1 MAAIL
6 RFGEFR
12 DGFEVPVLEERE
24 VRAGAGILFLL
35 ALVAFMN
42 SWLVGNFHYTRVFVV
57 AFLVDFVIRVAIN
70 PKFAPTLILGRLA
83 VRRQAPE
90 WTGAPQKRFAWGIG
104 LTLAAAMFYLIVIN
118 EIVGPVNLFIC
129 LFCLLLLFF
138 ESAFGICIG
147 CKIYELAFRRAAQH
161 CPGGVCPTERPAVR
175 KVGAGETA
183 ILAAFV
189 VFVVLM
195 GQNLPERGKRAAAFA
210 EEGPPAAAKAA
221 ADDKCTPPDWAVKI
235 GHAEMWKLHNNCK

>member
-1 MAAIL
+1 MAEIL
-6 RFGEFR
+6 RFGER
-12 DGFEVPVLEERE
+12 REGFDVPVLDERE
-24 VRAGAGILFLL
+24 VRAAAGILFLL
-35 ALVAFMN
+35 ALIAFMN

-57 AFLVDFVIRVAIN
+57 AFLVDFLIRVAIN
-70 PKFAPTLILGRLA
+70 PRYAPTLILGRLA

-104 LTLAAAMFYLIVIN
+104 LALAATMFYLIVIN

-147 CKIYELAFRRAAQH
+147 CKIYEWVFQRTARH
-161 CPGGVCPTERPAVR
+161 CPGGVCPTDARPAR
-175 KVGAGETA
+175 KIGAAETA
-183 ILAAFV
+183 ILAAFI
-189 VFVVLM
+189 VFVLVL
-195 GQNLPERGKRAAAFA
+195 GQSLPERGKRPTAFA
-210 EEGPPAAAKAA
+210 DAPATSA
-221 ADDKCTPPDWAVKI
+221 ADDRCTPPDWAVKI

>member
-6 RFGEFR
+6 NFGEPR
-12 DGFEVPVLEERE
+12 EGCDVPVLDERE

-35 ALVAFMN
+35 ALIAFMN

-57 AFLVDFVIRVAIN
+57 AFLVDFIIRVVIN
-70 PKFAPTLILGRLA
+70 PRFSPTLILARLV
-83 VRRQAPE
+83 VRRQQPE

-104 LTLAAAMFYLIVIN
+104 LTLAAAMFYLIVLN
-118 EIVGPVNLFIC
+118 EMVGPVNLFIC

-147 CKIYELAFRRAAQH
+147 CQIYEWAFRRSAQY
-161 CPGGVCPTERPAVR
+161 CPGGACPTEPRR
-175 KVGAGETA
+175 SRQVGAGEAA
-183 ILAAFV
+183 ILALFAGLV
-189 VFVVLM
+189 IGLILH
-195 GQNLPERGKRAAAFA
+195 LPERSQRPAAFA
-210 EEGPPAAAKAA
+210 EPANAV
-221 ADDKCTPPDWAVKI
+221 ADERCTPPDWAVSI

>member
-1 MAAIL
+1 MTAIL
-6 RFGEFR
+6 RFGEPR
-12 DGFEVPVLEERE
+12 DGYDVPVLDERE
-24 VRAGAGILFLL
+24 VRAGAGILFLV

-42 SWLVGNFHYTRVFVV
+42 SWLVGNFHYTRIFVV
-57 AFLVDFVIRVAIN
+57 AFLVDFFVRVAIN
-70 PKFAPTLILGRLA
+70 PRYAPTLILGRLA

-104 LTLAAAMFYLIVIN
+104 LALAAAMFYLVVVN

-147 CKIYELAFRRAAQH
+147 CKIYELAFRASARH
-161 CPGGVCPTERPAVR
+161 CPGGACPTDARPTR

-183 ILAAFV
+183 ILAAFLA
-189 VFVVLM
+189 FVMLL
-195 GQNLPERGKRAAAFA
+195 GQNLPERRARLASFAADA
-210 EEGPPAAAKAA
+210 PAPAAAP
-221 ADDKCTPPDWAVKI
+221 ADRCVPPDWAVKI
-235 GHAEMWKLHNNCK
+235 GHAEKWKLHNNCG

>member
-1 MAAIL
+1 MATIL
-6 RFGEFR
+6 NFGEPR
-12 DGFEVPVLEERE
+12 EGFDVPVLDERE

-57 AFLVDFVIRVAIN
+57 AFLVDFIIRVAIN
-70 PKFAPTLILGRLA
+70 PKFAPTLILARLV
-83 VRRQAPE
+83 VRRQEPE

-104 LTLAAAMFYLIVIN
+104 LTLAAAMFYLIVLN
-118 EIVGPVNLFIC
+118 EMVGPVNLFIC

-147 CKIYELAFRRAAQH
+147 CKIYEWAFRKSAQY
-161 CPGGVCPTERPAVR
+161 CPGGVCPAEPRRSR

-183 ILAAFV
+183 ILVLFV
-189 VFVVLM
+189 ALVIGLI
-195 GQNLPERGKRAAAFA
+195 QHLPARSQRPAAFA
-210 EEGPPAAAKAA
+210 DSPNAV
-221 ADDKCTPPDWAVKI
+221 ADERCTPPDWAVKI

>member
-1 MAAIL
+1 MTAIL
-6 RFGEFR
+6 RFGESR
-12 DGFEVPVLEERE
+12 DGFDVPVLDERE
-24 VRAGAGILFLL
+24 VRAGAGILFML
-35 ALVAFMN
+35 ALIAFMN

-57 AFLVDFVIRVAIN
+57 AFLVDFIVRVAIN
-70 PKFAPTLILGRLA
+70 PRFAPTLILGRLA

-118 EIVGPVNLFIC
+118 EIVGPLNLFIC

-147 CKIYELAFRRAAQH
+147 CKIYEWAFRKSAQY
-161 CPGGVCPTERPAVR
+161 CPGGVCPTEPPRSR
-175 KVGAGETA
+175 KVSLGETA
-183 ILAAFV
+183 IVALFAALIV
-189 VFVVLM
+189 GLM
-195 GQNLPERGKRAAAFA
+195 LHLPERGKRAAAFA
-210 EEGPPAAAKAA
+210 ETTPASTGAPDAG
-221 ADDKCTPPDWAVKI
+221 CTPPDWAVKI

>member
-6 RFGEFR
+6 RFGEPR
-12 DGFEVPVLEERE
+12 DGFDVPVLDERE

-70 PKFAPTLILGRLA
+70 PKFAPTLILARLA
-83 VRRQAPE
+83 VRRQEPE

-104 LTLAAAMFYLIVIN
+104 LTLAAAMFYLIVLN
-118 EIVGPVNLFIC
+118 EMVGPVNLFIC

-147 CKIYELAFRRAAQH
+147 CKIYEWAFRKSAQY
-161 CPGGVCPTERPAVR
+161 CPGGVCPSEPRRSR

-183 ILAAFV
+183 ILVLFV
-189 VFVVLM
+189 ALVIGLI
-195 GQNLPERGKRAAAFA
+195 QHLPERSQRPAAFA
-210 EEGPPAAAKAA
+210 EPPNAVT
-221 ADDKCTPPDWAVKI
+221 DESCTPPDWAVKI

>member
-6 RFGEFR
+6 RFGQPRE
-12 DGFEVPVLEERE
+12 GFDVPVLDERE

-35 ALVAFMN
+35 ALIAFMN

-57 AFLVDFVIRVAIN
+57 AFLVDFIIRVAIN
-70 PKFAPTLILGRLA
+70 PKFAPTLILARLA
-83 VRRQAPE
+83 VRRQTPE

-104 LTLAAAMFYLIVIN
+104 LTLAAVMFYLIVVN
-118 EIVGPVNLFIC
+118 EIVGPVNLFVC

-147 CKIYELAFRRAAQH
+147 CKIYEWAFRKSAQY
-161 CPGGVCPTERPAVR
+161 CPGSVCPTEPQRAR
-175 KVGAGETA
+175 RIGAGETV
-183 ILAAFV
+183 ILVLFV
-189 VFVVLM
+189 ALAVGLI
-195 GQNLPERGKRAAAFA
+195 QYLPERNKRPATFA
-210 EEGPPAAAKAA
+210 ETTSTAVAVEQ
-221 ADDKCTPPDWAVKI
+221 CTPPDWAVKI

>member
-6 RFGEFR
+6 NFGEPR
-12 DGFEVPVLEERE
+12 DGFDVPVLDERE

-57 AFLVDFVIRVAIN
+57 AFLVDFVVRVAIN
-70 PKFAPTLILGRLA
+70 PRYAPTLILGRLA

-104 LTLAAAMFYLIVIN
+104 LALAATMFYLIVVN
-118 EIVGPVNLFIC
+118 EIVGPFNLFIC
-129 LFCLLLLFF
+129 LFCLLLMFF
-138 ESAFGICIG
+138 ESAFGICLG
-147 CKIYELAFRRAAQH
+147 CKIYELAFRRSAQH
-161 CPGGVCPTERPAVR
+161 CPGGVCPTERPAAR
-175 KVGAGETA
+175 KVGPGETA
-183 ILAAFV
+183 IVALFLALVIA
-189 VFVVLM
+189 LI
-195 GQNLPERGKRAAAFA
+195 QYLPERGHRAAAFA
-210 EEGPPAAAKAA
+210 TASGTESPAA
-221 ADDKCTPPDWAVKI
+221 DEKCTPPDWAVKI

>member
-1 MAAIL
+1 MTAIL
-6 RFGEFR
+6 RFGEPR
-12 DGFEVPVLEERE
+12 DGFDVPVLDERE
-24 VRAGAGILFLL
+24 VRADAGILFLL

-57 AFLVDFVIRVAIN
+57 AFLVDFVVRVAIN
-70 PKFAPTLILGRLA
+70 PRYAPTLILGRLA

-104 LTLAAAMFYLIVIN
+104 LALAAAMFYLIVIN
-118 EIVGPVNLFIC
+118 GIVGPLNLFIC

-147 CKIYELAFRRAAQH
+147 CKLYELAFRRSAQH
-161 CPGGVCPTERPAVR
+161 CAGGVCPTDARPAR

-183 ILAAFV
+183 ILAVFI
-189 VFVVLM
+189 VFVVVLL
-195 GQNLPERGKRAAAFA
+195 QELPERGRRATAFA
-210 EEGPPAAAKAA
+210 EETPAATTAA
-221 ADDKCTPPDWAVKI
+221 TDDKCTPPDWAVKI

>member
-6 RFGEFR
+6 RFGETR
-12 DGFEVPVLEERE
+12 EGFAVPVLDERE

-57 AFLVDFVIRVAIN
+57 AFLVDFVIRVLIN
-70 PKFAPTLILGRLA
+70 PRYAPSLILGRLA
-83 VRRQAPE
+83 VRHQAPE

-104 LTLAAAMFYLIVIN
+104 LALAATMFYLIVIN
-118 EIVGPVNLFIC
+118 EIVGPLNLFIC
-129 LFCLLLLFF
+129 LFCLLLMFF

-147 CKIYELAFRRAAQH
+147 CKIYELAFRRSARH
-161 CPGGVCPTERPAVR
+161 CPGSVCPTERPTTR

-183 ILAAFV
+183 ILVLFIGLV
-189 VFVVLM
+189 VTLI
-195 GQNLPERGKRAAAFA
+195 QYLPERGQRATAFA
-210 EEGPPAAAKAA
+210 VDAPAAI
-221 ADDKCTPPDWAVKI
+221 ADEKCTPPDWAVKI

>member
-6 RFGEFR
+6 NFGEPR
-12 DGFEVPVLEERE
+12 EGFDVPVLDERE

-57 AFLVDFVIRVAIN
+57 AFLVDFIIRVAIN
-70 PKFAPTLILGRLA
+70 PRFAPTLILARLA
-83 VRRQAPE
+83 VRRQEPE

-104 LTLAAAMFYLIVIN
+104 LTLAAAMFYLIVLN
-118 EIVGPVNLFIC
+118 EMVGPVNLFIC

-147 CKIYELAFRRAAQH
+147 CKIYEWAFRKSAQY
-161 CPGGVCPTERPAVR
+161 CPGGVCPTESRRSR

-183 ILAAFV
+183 ILVLFV
-189 VFVVLM
+189 ALVIGLI
-195 GQNLPERGKRAAAFA
+195 QYLPERSQRPAAFA
-210 EEGPPAAAKAA
+210 ESSSAV
-221 ADDKCTPPDWAVKI
+221 ADERCTPPDWAVKI

>member
-12 DGFEVPVLEERE
+12 DGFDVPVLDERE

-42 SWLVGNFHYTRVFVV
+42 SWLVGDFHYTRVFVV
-57 AFLVDFVIRVAIN
+57 AFLVDFVVRVAIN
-70 PKFAPTLILGRLA
+70 PKFSPTLILGRLA

-104 LTLAAAMFYLIVIN
+104 LALAAAMFYLIVLN
-118 EIVGPVNLFIC
+118 EVVGPLNLLIC

-147 CKIYELAFRRAAQH
+147 CKIYELAFRKSAQH
-161 CPGGVCPTERPAVR
+161 CPGGVCPTEPVQRR
-175 KVGAGETA
+175 KVGAAETA
-183 ILAAFV
+183 ILVAFAAFV
-189 VFVVLM
+189 LAL
-195 GQNLPERGKRAAAFA
+195 GQHLPERGERTAAAA
-210 EEGPPAAAKAA
+210 TAPSAVQ
-221 ADDKCTPPDWAVKI
+221 ADSRCTPPDWAVQM
-235 GHAEMWKLHNNCK
+235 GHAEKWKLHNNCK

>member
-1 MAAIL
+1 MTTSIL
-6 RFGEFR
+6 RFGEQR
-12 DGFEVPVLEERE
+12 PDYDVPVLDERE

-57 AFLVDFVIRVAIN
+57 AFLVDFVIRVLIN
-70 PKFAPTLILGRLA
+70 PRYAPSLILGRLA

-104 LTLAAAMFYLIVIN
+104 LALAATMFYLVVIN

-129 LFCLLLLFF
+129 LTCLLFMFF

-147 CKIYELAFRRAAQH
+147 CKIYERAFRKVAQH
-161 CPGGVCPTERPAVR
+161 CPGGVCPTEQPAVR

-183 ILAAFV
+183 ILVAFIAFV
-189 VFVVLM
+189 LLL
-195 GQNLPERGKRAAAFA
+195 GQNLPERSARSAAFA
-210 EEGPPAAAKAA
+210 ENAPAAV
-221 ADDKCTPPDWAVKI
+221 ADEKCTPPDWAVKI

>member
-6 RFGEFR
+6 NLGEPR
-12 DGFEVPVLEERE
+12 EGFDVPVLDERE

-42 SWLVGNFHYTRVFVV
+42 SWLVGNFHFTRVFVV

-70 PKFAPTLILGRLA
+70 PKFAPTLILARLA
-83 VRRQAPE
+83 VRRQEPE

-104 LTLAAAMFYLIVIN
+104 LTLAAAMFYLIVLN
-118 EIVGPVNLFIC
+118 EMVGPVNLFIC

-147 CKIYELAFRRAAQH
+147 CKIYEWTFRKSAQY
-161 CPGGVCPTERPAVR
+161 CPGGVCPTEPRRSR

-183 ILAAFV
+183 ILVLFV
-189 VFVVLM
+189 TLVIGLI
-195 GQNLPERGKRAAAFA
+195 QHLPERSQRPAAFA
-210 EEGPPAAAKAA
+210 ESPNAVVDER
-221 ADDKCTPPDWAVKI
+221 CTPPDWAVKI

>member
-1 MAAIL
+1 MTAIL
-6 RFGEFR
+6 RFGEPR
-12 DGFEVPVLEERE
+12 DGFDVPVLDERE

-57 AFLVDFVIRVAIN
+57 AFLVDFIIRVAIN
-70 PKFAPTLILGRLA
+70 PRYAPTLILARLA
-83 VRRQAPE
+83 VRRQEPE

-104 LTLAAAMFYLIVIN
+104 LTLAAAMFYLIVLN
-118 EIVGPVNLFIC
+118 EMVGPVNLFIC

-147 CKIYELAFRRAAQH
+147 CKIYEWAFRKSAQY
-161 CPGGVCPTERPAVR
+161 CPGGVCPTERPVAR
-175 KVGAGETA
+175 KIGAGETA
-183 ILAAFV
+183 ILV
-189 VFVVLM
+189 VFVALVVALI
-195 GQNLPERGKRAAAFA
+195 QHLPERGKRLAAFA
-210 EEGPPAAAKAA
+210 EDAPAT
-221 ADDKCTPPDWAVKI
+221 ADEKCTPPDWAVKI